1 MKKLE
6 KLIEEIG
13 ALVLLFGFGVNVRSK
28 PAPAPLVNWVAPAAV
43 GVK

>member
-13 ALVLLFGFGVNVRSK
+13 ALVLLFGFGITVSSK
-28 PAPAPLVNWVAPAAV
+28 PTPMPVVNWVAPAAA